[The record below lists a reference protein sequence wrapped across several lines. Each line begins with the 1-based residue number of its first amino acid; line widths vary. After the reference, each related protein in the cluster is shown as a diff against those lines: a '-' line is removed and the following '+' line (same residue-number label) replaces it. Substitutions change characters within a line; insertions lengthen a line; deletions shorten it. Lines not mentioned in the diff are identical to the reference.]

1 MSSFKI
7 NKSSFKVN
15 SNFLEIQKD
24 IIGTF
29 KSSNFSHN
37 DDKFS
42 QPDFTNNKISLVEEN
57 KENQREANK
66 SVVVISSQE
75 EENSSINEGLSQEES
90 VKLEITKKTTDF
102 AGNKRFNVSNDLNK
116 TEEDWSLDS
125 FKIYNKTICFYW
137 KNCITNYDY
146 ISASWGHKI
155 HVFWMMKRIS
165 ESLNVLSYR
174 VSFKRLKL
182 ILSQN

>member
-1 MSSFKI
+1 MSCFKI

-29 KSSNFSHN
+29 KSMNFSHD

-42 QPDFTNNKISLVEEN
+42 QSDFTNNKISLIEEN
-57 KENQREANK
+57 KENQRVENK
-66 SVVVISSQE
+66 SAIVISSQE
-75 EENSSINEGLSQEES
+75 DSSINEGLSQEES
-90 VKLEITKKTTDF
+90 IKLNISKKTTDF
-102 AGNKRFNVSNDLNK
+102 AGNKRFNISNDLTK
-116 TEEDWSLDS
+116 SEEDWNYDN
-125 FKIYNKTICFYW
+125 FKICNNTICFYW

-146 ISASWGHKI
+146 VSATWGHKI

-165 ESLNVLSYR
+165 ELVIVLSCR
-174 VSFKRLKL
+174 VGFKR
-182 ILSQN
+182 